1 MKKWGIIMDLVPVYD
16 YKKADVVMVTL
27 NKEDFAN
34 LVLGKPVY
42 VGDEDNDLII
52 MITKEV

>member
-1 MKKWGIIMDLVPVYD
+1 MDLVPVYD
-16 YKKADVVMVTL
+16 YKHADVVMVTL
-27 NKEDFAN
+27 NKEDFAD

-42 VGDEDNDLII
+42 VGDENNDLII